1 MTLLDLPEIDEG
13 LRDYQKLGKEKIYRE
28 WESCRTVMFQMPT
41 GTGKTRLFSSIIK
54 DTQRLA
60 QAEREP
66 QRVLV
71 LAHRTELIEQID
83 ETLSHKY
90 GIAHGII
97 KSGYEEMMH
106 YPVQVAS
113 VQTIVRRL
121 SRWTEKE
128 FAYVIIDEAHHA
140 VSPTYLKICEAF
152 PKAKILGV
160 TATPC
165 RLAGDALRKLFKSL
179 VLSQPVSK
187 FIEQGYLSPYN
198 YYSIKSDSQI
208 QQQLDNIK
216 NFNIEGDYADADMMR
231 ICDTN
236 KVRANII
243 KSYQKYANGKKGIIY
258 TINQE
263 HNKHICEE
271 FAKIGVKIKAIDSK
285 TPSEERK
292 KTVSDFK
299 HGKIDIICNVNIFSE
314 GFDCP
319 DCEFI
324 LLARPTCSLAMYL
337 QQVGRGLRPHESK
350 AHAVILDNVG
360 SYNKFGLPS
369 ANRKW
374 KMHFEGVGQRV
385 AQSEAAASQNGCG
398 RAKRKIKEGDED
410 MLLIFDGGS
419 LAPSKQPAPVAA
431 EAAPVAEAEKGSVVE
446 SIISDS
452 EWFPFGALTM
462 ADKLG
467 AKLAKALK
475 FVDEYDDEDEWH
487 SDVCTNLDM
496 FCKDPATMRKIDRT
510 FKFKHDGKYGVCEL
524 NVDQKNLAK
533 EYQKCLSAKTDP
545 GKLYSI
551 ILPPIYD
558 EINIP
563 DSQDRYICKKDGLY
577 GMISHTKSQVLPFE
591 FQSIEVKSDG
601 RFVVEKNGKF
611 GVMDGKELV
620 LPISYE
626 SINQIY
632 ISLGECYYAVYAD
645 GFYTL
650 KFYRSG
656 KLVETESKVTI
667 QHHLVDNVRL
677 GVTAKGYA
685 FICDEEGYVL
695 FPFNFT
701 KVGLLAVK
709 DKWEILF
716 SGGGTTAFL
725 LDSHFDLVKKFE
737 DMPIKDNEIVER
749 YYLDSLFVTSGK
761 NIKCIKERVVPV
773 EVQEEV
779 VPENETVEEQEEVTR
794 YHIIQGADG
803 LFGYAHGDK
812 IILEPIFDK
821 VTTHRDDRLIVTKDG
836 LKGVYAVHED
846 QTEIVVPILFEK
858 LEGDGNKLRY
868 RIDQGKPY
876 PENVLSA
883 VKEKVGD
890 YWVCRAID
898 EGEYIQYQGLF
909 LGRYQEINHIG
920 NGIYIVCDNN
930 AKYGIIRFDGAHV
943 ILVRPLKYTNIEFEP
958 AADRLMLHSENR
970 RPRYIAFH
978 TLLEAVAQEG

>member
-1 MTLLDLPEIDEG
+1 
-13 LRDYQKLGKEKIYRE
+13 
-28 WESCRTVMFQMPT
+28 MPT

-54 DTQRLA
+54 DTQMLA
-60 QAEREP
+60 QADRAR
-66 QRVLV
+66 QGVLV

-97 KSGYEEMMH
+97 KSGYEEKMH

-121 SRWTEKE
+121 PRWAERG
-128 FAYVIIDEAHHA
+128 FSYIIIDEAHHA
-140 VSPTYLKICEAF
+140 VSPTYLKICKMF
-152 PKAKILGV
+152 PEAKILGV

-165 RLAGDALRKLFKSL
+165 RLAGDALRKLFKEL

-198 YYSIKSDSQI
+198 YYSIKPESQI
-208 QQQLDNIK
+208 QQQLDNIR

-243 KSYQKYANGKKGIIY
+243 KSYQKYAKGKKGIIY

-271 FAKIGVKIKAIDSK
+271 FSKIGVKIKAIDSK

-337 QQVGRGLRPHESK
+337 QQVGRGLRPHERK

-374 KMHFEGVGQRV
+374 KMHFEGIGQRV
-385 AQSEAAASQNGCG
+385 AQSEAASSHDGIC
-398 RAKRKIKEGDED
+398 RPRRKIKEGDED

-419 LAPSKQPAPVAA
+419 LAPSKPSLPSQQEPSQEQPQPQD
-431 EAAPVAEAEKGSVVE
+431 SVIE

-467 AKLAKALK
+467 SKLAKALK
-475 FVDEYDDEDEWH
+475 FVDEYDDEDDWH
-487 SDVCTNLDM
+487 SDVYTNLDM
-496 FCKDPATMRKIDRT
+496 FCKDPATVRKIDRT

-533 EYQKCLSAKTDP
+533 EYQKCLSAKSDP
-545 GKLYSI
+545 SALYSI
-551 ILPPIYD
+551 VLPPIYD
-558 EINIP
+558 EICVP
-563 DSQDRYICKKDGLY
+563 DSLDRHICKKDGLY
-577 GMISHTKSQVLPFE
+577 GVISHTKSQVLPFE

-601 RFVVEKNGKF
+601 RFVVEKNGRF
-611 GVMDGKELV
+611 GVLDGKEIV

-645 GFYTL
+645 GLYTL

-667 QHHLVDNVRL
+667 QHHLVDNVHL
-677 GVTAKGYA
+677 GVTSKGYA
-685 FICDEEGYVL
+685 FVCDEEGYIL

-725 LDSHFDLVKKFE
+725 LNSDFDLVKKFE
-737 DMPIKDNEIVER
+737 DMPVKDNEIVER
-749 YYLDSLFVTSGK
+749 YYLDSLFVASGK
-761 NIKCIKERVVPV
+761 SIKCIKERVVPV

-779 VPENETVEEQEEVTR
+779 VPENEPVEEQEEVAR
-794 YHIIQGADG
+794 HRIIQGADG

-821 VTTHRDDRLIVTKDG
+821 VTAHRDDRLIVTKEG
-836 LKGVYAVHED
+836 LMGVYAVHED
-846 QTEIVVPILFEK
+846 KSELIVPILFEN
-858 LEGDGNKLRY
+858 LRGVGDNLQYK
-868 RIDQGKPY
+868 IDREKPY
-876 PENVLSA
+876 PEKVLSS
-883 VKEKVGD
+883 VKVKVGE
-890 YWVCRAID
+890 YLVCRSLD
-898 EGEYIQYQGLF
+898 SGDYVLYQGYL
-909 LGRYQEINHIG
+909 LDRYQEINHIDK
-920 NGIYIVCDNN
+920 GICVVRDNQS
-930 AKYGIIRFDGAHV
+930 KYGLVRFDGGRV
-943 ILVRPLKYTNIEFEP
+943 VRIRPLKYTKIELEP
-958 AADRLMLHSENR
+958 DNDRLMLHSENR

-978 TLLEAVAQEG
+978 TLLEAVAQGE